1 MHASSF
7 LKALKH
13 PVKFRMFL
21 LSKLPLALIA
31 GLRIREVSNRQCVVS
46 VPYRW
51 MNKNPFRSTYFAAL
65 AMAAE
70 LSTGVLAMAATLDRP
85 VKVALL
91 VVKLESEYFK
101 KATGS
106 TLFACADG
114 AVLLHT
120 VQRAIDEDQP
130 QQFTATSTGVNAQGE
145 VVAVFRITWSFKAK
159 TARGDV

>member
-1 MHASSF
+1 
-7 LKALKH
+7 
-13 PVKFRMFL
+13 MFL

-31 GLRIREVSNRQCVVS
+31 GLRIREIDPQKCVVS
-46 VPYRW
+46 VPYGW

-101 KATGS
+101 KATGI
-106 TLFACADG
+106 TLFTCADG
-114 AVLLHT
+114 EALTHT
-120 VQRAIDEDQP
+120 VQQAIDENQP
-130 QQFTATSTGVNAQGE
+130 QQFTATSTGVNEQG
-145 VVAVFRITWSFKAK
+145 VPVAVFRITWSFKA
-159 TARGDV
+159 RS

>member
-1 MHASSF
+1 MNARSF
-7 LKALKH
+7 FKILKH

-31 GLRIREVSNRQCVVS
+31 GLRIRAVDPQKCMVS

-51 MNKNPFRSTYFAAL
+51 MNRNPFRSTYFAAL

-70 LSTGVLAMAATLDRP
+70 LSTGVLAMAATLGHP
-85 VKVALL
+85 VKIALL

-101 KATGS
+101 KATGA
-106 TLFACADG
+106 TLFTCADG
-114 AVLLHT
+114 EALRAT

-130 QQFTATSTGVNAQGE
+130 QQFTATSYGVNEQGE
-145 VVAVFRITWSFKAK
+145 PVAAFRITWSFKAK
-159 TARGDV
+159 NSRL